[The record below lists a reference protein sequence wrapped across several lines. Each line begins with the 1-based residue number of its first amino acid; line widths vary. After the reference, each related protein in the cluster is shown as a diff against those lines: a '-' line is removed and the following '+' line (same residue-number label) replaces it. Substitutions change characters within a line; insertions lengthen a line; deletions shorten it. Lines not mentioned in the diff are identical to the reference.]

1 LQEHFGNALLDLE
14 VGVGSEKVGD
24 GRESEHEQLLE
35 PGLLLV
41 RRNGLEQVFLRYEAD
56 HHVEEACRVR
66 GYLLCTRPDSALM
79 YDANSDMMNVKSLTA
94 FVIAMLS

>member
-1 LQEHFGNALLDLE
+1 
-14 VGVGSEKVGD
+14 
-24 GRESEHEQLLE
+24 
-35 PGLLLV
+35 
-41 RRNGLEQVFLRYEAD
+41 VFLRYEAD